1 MSQTTAELL
10 RLWDEK
16 VCPNCGMRIAD
27 GKRVGT
33 GRKADG
39 GFCSLD
45 CYASYYSS
53 VLVNRA
59 VGLQAGTVQKPN

>member
-1 MSQTTAELL
+1 VSQTTAELL
-10 RLWDEK
+10 RLWEEK
-16 VCPNCGMRIAD
+16 VCPNCGSHIAD

-45 CYASYYSS
+45 CYASYYSG
-53 VLVNRA
+53 VLVERA
-59 VGLQAGTVQKPN
+59 AGLQAGRTQKPN